1 MRTRATP
8 QLSDAPSTLEAMC
21 ELAWQ
26 DPDVL
31 PSPGQL
37 RAIRDR
43 IELDPAAD
51 PNILS
56 RLDEL
61 VSARGPSMRR
71 RAAHA
76 F

>member
-8 QLSDAPSTLEAMC
+8 QLSDAPSTLEARC
-21 ELAWQ
+21 ERAWQ

-43 IELDPAAD
+43 IELDPTAD
-51 PNILS
+51 PGILS

-61 VSARGPSMRR
+61 VSARGPSARR
-71 RAAHA
+71 RSTKT